1 MSLQPTINPNR
12 LLSAGACSLQGTT
25 AAGTGLFG
33 LKESGANNGKR
44 RLMGDT
50 RLETLIFG
58 FGPQRDD
65 GNAFAIEKIAS

>member
-1 MSLQPTINPNR
+1 
-12 LLSAGACSLQGTT
+12 
-25 AAGTGLFG
+25 LFG